1 MRNTSDS
8 RQPFSGAAYDP
19 QLDRA
24 RLGLQIERVRA
35 HMLSVEWITLRELKL
50 ALEKKF
56 APALF
61 PESSLSAQ
69 LRNLRKAEYSY
80 RLLKRRRAG
89 AHGPGAGIFEYRLL
103 RPEPRPQLRLF
114 VEKRGAATPADVRID
129 AGSESGNASGREEFL
144 REARRIASSPESK

>member
-1 MRNTSDS
+1 MTASTDS
-8 RQPFSGAAYDP
+8 PGSFCGAAYEP
-19 QLDRA
+19 KLDRA

-50 ALEKKF
+50 ALERKF

-69 LRNLRKAEYSY
+69 LRNLRKPEYSY

-103 RPEPRPQLRLF
+103 RPEPRPQLGLF
-114 VEKRGAATPADVRID
+114 VEKCGHEPGD
-129 AGSESGNASGREEFL
+129 ESGREEFL
-144 REARRIASSPESK
+144 REARRIASEPK